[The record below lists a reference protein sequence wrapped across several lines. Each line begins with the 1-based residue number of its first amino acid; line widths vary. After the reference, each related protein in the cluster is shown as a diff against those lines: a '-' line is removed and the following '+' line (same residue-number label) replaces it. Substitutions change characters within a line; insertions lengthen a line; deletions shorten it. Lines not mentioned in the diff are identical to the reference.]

1 MKSFEYCLY
10 IGRFQP
16 FHNGHYEL
24 LKEAFNQAENVI
36 IAIGSHNLAPDTRNP
51 WTSAQR
57 EAMITVALNDDEKQR
72 VKFIYVRDYY
82 YLPNMWLADV
92 QQQVY
97 QATEG
102 CDDSKICNIGATNDF
117 PQWKFIQMANNE
129 KFPHAT
135 KIRDL
140 YFTHDAAY
148 KNHVHPNVTQ
158 ILESFKKTNEFKAL
172 KTGYDFLVDYHIAWE
187 GAPFPPTFVTVDAI
201 VIRSGHVLVVRRKGA
216 LGKGLIALPGGFLN
230 QNETAQDA
238 AIRELKEETGIK
250 LSKEELEKAI
260 AGRKVFDYPERS
272 LRGRTITH
280 GFFIDLKRG
289 PLPIVKG
296 SDDADKAWWM
306 SLREF
311 ETRESEFFED
321 HFHIINFFAG
331 SPFMK

>member
-24 LKEAFNQAENVI
+24 LKEAFNQAERVV

-51 WTSAQR
+51 WPSSER
-57 EAMITVALNDDEKQR
+57 EAMIRAALSDDERAR

-82 YLPNMWLADV
+82 YLPNMWYADV

-97 QATEG
+97 EATDG

-117 PQWKFIQMANNE
+117 PQWTFIKMKNLD
-129 KFPHAT
+129 KHPHAT
-135 KIRDL
+135 VVRDL
-140 YFTHDAAY
+140 YFTHDVAY
-148 KNHVHPNVTQ
+148 KDCVHPKIVEY
-158 ILESFKKTNEFKAL
+158 LESFKKTSAFKDL
-172 KTGYDFLVDYHIAWE
+172 KNGYDFLREYKSSWV
-187 GAPFPPTFVTVDAI
+187 GAPFPPTFVTVDSI

-230 QNETAQDA
+230 QEEPAQDGA
-238 AIRELKEETGIK
+238 LRELKEETGIR
-250 LSKEELEKAI
+250 LTKEELEKSITA
-260 AGRKVFDYPERS
+260 RKVFDYPTRS

-280 GFFIDLKRG
+280 GFLIDLKKG

-306 SLREF
+306 SLSELA
-311 ETRESEFFED
+311 TRENEFFED
-321 HFHIINFFAG
+321 HFHIINYFVG